1 MRRRFITK
9 TGTFSGNL
17 MWPFL
22 LVIVVAVAQN
32 RTGWAW
38 LWWLPLGAVVLVG
51 LQVLINRYLLKRR
64 DADVA
69 AFAERHGFKLN
80 QVRQSAFGRGL
91 GAIDDLRGARD
102 KKIKNLIEGPGW
114 IYGDFSYNLYRKTKH
129 GEYKAATVYYGFMMA
144 GLPRALPNVFFDS
157 IKARRRQF
165 RFHFARDQRHSL
177 EGDFDRHFVTYFPA
191 DYTIDSMSFIS
202 PDVMWALRAASDYD
216 VEIVENCLFLYG
228 PLYDPEAQVTDM
240 AAKITAIKKELLDN
254 ITTYRDERLP
264 YAEGRQRV
272 APLGA
277 SLKRSRF
284 WAIVTTVFIILYI
297 LAQLAANLW
306 LD

>member
-1 MRRRFITK
+1 
-9 TGTFSGNL
+9 

-22 LVIVVAVAQN
+22 LLCMVVIVQT

-38 LWWLPLGAVVLVG
+38 LWWLPLGA
-51 LQVLINRYLLKRR
+51 LILAGGKVMLNKHLLKRR
-64 DADVA
+64 DADMAV
-69 AFAERHGFKLN
+69 FAQKHGFKLSTA
-80 QVRQSAFGRGL
+80 QRSAWGSSL

-102 KKIKNLIEGPGW
+102 KMMKNLVEGPDW
-114 IYGDFSYNLYRKTKH
+114 TYGDFSYNLYRKTKH
-129 GEYKAATVYYGFMMA
+129 GEYKAATAYYGFMMTR
-144 GLPRALPNVFFDS
+144 LPRALPNVFFDS

-191 DYTIDSMSFIS
+191 NYTIDSMSFIS

-216 VEIVENCLFLYG
+216 VEIVDNCLFLYG
-228 PLYDPEAQVTDM
+228 PLYDPEVQVTDM

-284 WAIVTTVFIILYI
+284 WAIATTVFIILYL
-297 LAQLAANLW
+297 LAQLAASLW